1 MEKVSSSPL
10 IKPNLLRSIVF
21 MNHSNHNDSASFPTN
36 QMKEK
41 ILIVDDLPDNV
52 RLLSNTL
59 SDKGYEIRCAISG
72 SIAMM
77 GIAADKP
84 DLILLDITMPDMDGF
99 EICRALKEKPET
111 ADIPI
116 IFISALGEVL
126 DKVKAFEVGGAD
138 YITKPFQLGEV
149 LARVHHQLEI
159 SRLRTRISSQN
170 HKLQETLQQLRETQD
185 ELLQSEKM
193 AALGSLV
200 AGISHE
206 VNTPMGAALLGA
218 STLEKETQ
226 KVSESLAQND
236 LRRSTLER
244 YFKMATDCGQLVVAN
259 LQRAEELI
267 QSFKNIS
274 VDQTN
279 LRVRNFA
286 IKPYIQDILTSLKPT
301 LKRAPHQI
309 QLIGSND
316 LMISSYPGAVS
327 QIITNLL
334 LNSLTHAY
342 SDGELGKITITL
354 SQPSTNTSTLEYRDD
369 GNGIPPANLNRIF
382 ELFFTTAH
390 HPNQGDGLGL
400 YLVHDLVTQKLQGS
414 IEVNSTLGEGTQFT
428 IKMPSFVPANEKLG
442 INLGLTE

>member
-1 MEKVSSSPL
+1 MTRSSHDES
-10 IKPNLLRSIVF
+10 
-21 MNHSNHNDSASFPTN
+21 DSSAKN
-36 QMKEK
+36 QIKEK

-59 SDKGYEIRCAISG
+59 SKEGYEIRGAISG
-72 SIAMM
+72 ATAMM

-84 DLILLDITMPDMDGF
+84 DLILLDITMPGMDGF
-99 EICRALKEKPET
+99 EVCKTLKRSIET

-138 YITKPFQLGEV
+138 YITKPFKIGEV
-149 LARVHHQLEI
+149 LARVNHQLEI
-159 SRLRTRISSQN
+159 SRLRSRLSSQN
-170 HKLQETLQQLRETQD
+170 QKLQETLKKLRETQD

-206 VNTPMGAALLGA
+206 VNTPMGAALIGA
-218 STLEKETQ
+218 STLEKETKKVFLGLQ
-226 KVSESLAQND
+226 KND
-236 LRRSTLER
+236 LKRSTLEKYLR
-244 YFKMATDCGQLVVAN
+244 VATECSQLVVVN
-259 LQRAEELI
+259 LQRAGELI
-267 QSFKNIS
+267 QSFKKIS

-286 IKPYIQDILTSLKPT
+286 LKPYIQDILISLKPT
-301 LKRAPHQI
+301 LKRAPHNI
-309 QLIGSND
+309 HIIGSND
-316 LMISSYPGAVS
+316 LTISSYPGAIS

-342 SDGELGKITITL
+342 AEGELGNITITL
-354 SQPSTNTSTLEYRDD
+354 SQPTSNQITLEYQDD
-369 GNGIPPANLNRIF
+369 GYGIPIANLPRIF
-382 ELFFTTAH
+382 EPFFTTAH

-400 YLVHDLVTQKLQGS
+400 HLVHDLVTQKLQGS
-414 IEVNSTLGEGTQFT
+414 IQVASTLGEGSIFT
-428 IKMPSFVPANEKLG
+428 ITMPSFVQPNEMLS
-442 INLGLTE
+442 INLGVTE